1 MYLIGIDVG
10 GTNTKVGFF
19 EGDNLKEKCVV
30 PTQTEDV
37 KSQIESI
44 VKGLIDKYNIM
55 AGDID
60 RIAIGC
66 PGLVNDGVVLASANL
81 NLNNVNLAKDLTQSL
96 GIKTYVKN
104 DVDMATLTEMNLGDG
119 KGVSNFV
126 MLTVGT
132 GIGGSIVIDGK
143 LYEGR
148 GASEFGH
155 MIFKRDGKKCNC
167 GRLGCV
173 EKYLSAI
180 ALIEMTKEKLQGSD
194 SILKNLEELKASDIA
209 RAYMD
214 GDKLA
219 IEILDKYTE
228 DFSEYL
234 LDICNCLRPE
244 RILIGGGLSYAPLIV
259 SQIEKLCKKK
269 NFGYKNAPPTDIRVA
284 KFGNDAGIYGVLF
297 A

>member
-19 EGDNLKEKCVV
+19 DGDNLKEKSIF
-30 PTQTEDV
+30 PTQTNDV

-44 VKGLIDKYNIM
+44 VKGLLEKYNTK

-66 PGLVNDGVVLASANL
+66 PGLVSDGVVLASANL

-96 GIKTYVKN
+96 GIKAYVKN

-119 KGVSNFV
+119 KDVSNFV

-148 GASEFGH
+148 GVGEFGH

-180 ALIEMTKEKLQGSD
+180 ALIEMTKERLQGCD
-194 SILKNLEELKASDIA
+194 SILKNYEELRASDIA

-219 IEILDKYTE
+219 IEIVDKYAE

-269 NFGYKNAPPTDIRVA
+269 NFGYENAPTTDIRVA